1 VAEPSE
7 PTRPAA
13 PADGPTPYPPPVPPP
28 VDPWGQPGPSNPAPP
43 PVDPWGQ
50 PGPPSLGPDRPEW
63 LAPAPPPPVIGG
75 PPEPPAPTRA
85 GRDPLPAPVISRTSM
100 VGELLV
106 VMIMAFAP
114 ALAAMVLS
122 GGGGGEV
129 NPETDIAAAG
139 IGILITILL
148 TWSPVLVLAF
158 ILSRNGEGPR
168 TIGLGRPRG
177 SDLSWGLGLWVTSHV
192 LVLILAAIVA
202 GLGSND
208 VDFLPRGVPLWFLVV
223 QSLVVAVTAGVTE
236 EVMVR
241 GYAMT
246 RLEQLGVPAALIVL
260 APTAIWSL
268 LHAYQGFGPVV
279 VIFGLGLL
287 WAYWFWRTRRL
298 WPVLIAHVLYDLT
311 ILVVIMATR

>member
-1 VAEPSE
+1 
-7 PTRPAA
+7 
-13 PADGPTPYPPPVPPP
+13 
-28 VDPWGQPGPSNPAPP
+28 
-43 PVDPWGQ
+43 
-50 PGPPSLGPDRPEW
+50 
-63 LAPAPPPPVIGG
+63 
-75 PPEPPAPTRA
+75 
-85 GRDPLPAPVISRTSM
+85 M

-122 GGGGGEV
+122 SGGGDV

-139 IGILITILL
+139 IGILITIVL

-158 ILSRNGEGPR
+158 ILSRNGEGPL
-168 TIGLGRPRG
+168 TIGLGRPRAT
-177 SDLSWGLGLWVTSHV
+177 DLSWGLLLWVASHV
-192 LVLILAAIVA
+192 LVLILAVVVS

-208 VDFLPRGVPLWFLVV
+208 VEFLPRGVPLWFLIV

-241 GYAMT
+241 GYTMT
-246 RLEQLGVPAALIVL
+246 RLEQLRAPGWVIVF

-268 LHAYQGFGPVV
+268 LHAYQGIGPVV

-298 WPVLIAHVLYDLT
+298 WALLVAHVLYDLT
-311 ILVVIMATR
+311 ILVVIIATR